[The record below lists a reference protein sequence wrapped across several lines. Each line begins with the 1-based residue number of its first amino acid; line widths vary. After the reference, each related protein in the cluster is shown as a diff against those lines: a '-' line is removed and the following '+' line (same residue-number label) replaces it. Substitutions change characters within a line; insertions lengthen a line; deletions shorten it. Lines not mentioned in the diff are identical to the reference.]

1 MHATKLAV
9 PIVLALASFACASP
23 RQEWPGPG
31 PQPPPAPIPS
41 VVAPPMP
48 EPRPIAS
55 ESSSSSTTSP
65 DLAPVDSATAPTT
78 PPAPT
83 AKPRHQEAASFT
95 ARGASQALACDQA
108 KRGADSAAL
117 NKCGA
122 GHALDKNAG
131 QCTCSGGTAVAS
143 CTVTVTVMC
152 EDK

>member
-1 MHATKLAV
+1 MTGVMRATKLSV
-9 PIVLALASFACASP
+9 PIVMALASSACASS

-31 PQPPPAPIPS
+31 PQPPPAPISS

-48 EPRPIAS
+48 EPSA
-55 ESSSSSTTSP
+55 SSSSSATSP
-65 DLAPVDSATAPTT
+65 DLAPVDSATPPTT
-78 PPAPT
+78 PPAPA
-83 AKPRHQEAASFT
+83 AKARHQEAASFT

-117 NKCGA
+117 NKCGS
-122 GHALDKNAG
+122 GHAMDKSVG